1 MTFSTRRR
9 GAKEEEGK
17 EKKPGMVE
25 HACNLSAGEVGQDSR
40 GLLAV
45 ILALSVSSRLSEKT
59 LSLKNKVSEWGR
71 HPTSSL
77 ASVHTRTHPST
88 HIQANTHNRKDY

>member
-25 HACNLSAGEVGQDSR
+25 HACNLSAGEAGQDSR

-45 ILALSVSSRLSEKT
+45 ILALSIEL
-59 LSLKNKVSEWGR
+59 
-71 HPTSSL
+71 
-77 ASVHTRTHPST
+77 
-88 HIQANTHNRKDY
+88 QAQ